1 MINIFENERVYSNKQ
16 ELVSYR
22 KFNDVELSRLN
33 TKVPSVV
40 TFSENQYILK
50 MFVACSTTSFYSKRV
65 HRWSET
71 REGEM
76 VDISKC
82 YIMEER
88 TPGTA
93 EINVS
98 IYVPSYAIL

>member
-50 MFVACSTTSFYSKRV
+50 MFVIII
-65 HRWSET
+65 E
-71 REGEM
+71 
-76 VDISKC
+76 
-82 YIMEER
+82 
-88 TPGTA
+88 
-93 EINVS
+93 
-98 IYVPSYAIL
+98 